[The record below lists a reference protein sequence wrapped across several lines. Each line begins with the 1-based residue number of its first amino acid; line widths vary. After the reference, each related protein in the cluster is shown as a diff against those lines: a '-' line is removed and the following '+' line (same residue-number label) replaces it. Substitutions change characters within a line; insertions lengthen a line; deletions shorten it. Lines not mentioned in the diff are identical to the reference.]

1 MISGTYSALKII
13 VSVSGFSREKS
24 QEGRERGREAMRGA
38 TERARVNENE
48 SEQERY

>member
-24 QEGRERGREAMRGA
+24 QEGRERGREAMRET
-38 TERARVNENE
+38 TERARVNKNE